1 VVPVAVRFF
10 SFSRVSLGGA
20 IALVSLAAILLLGD
34 LLGKAG
40 LRMHLFFHHSRPGHA
55 SQTSKPPCA
64 TMEIDWGS
72 EEVRPSHETALEA
85 APKPFSALF
94 DKLSPYSGIFYI

>member
-1 VVPVAVRFF
+1 
-10 SFSRVSLGGA
+10 
-20 IALVSLAAILLLGD
+20 
-34 LLGKAG
+34 
-40 LRMHLFFHHSRPGHA
+40 MHLFHHFRPGHA

-72 EEVRPSHETALEA
+72 EEVCPSHETALEA

-94 DKLSPYSGIFYI
+94 DKFSVIFQFGH